1 MTVDELILSV
11 SERIRTDIYGANHQH
26 EFYRDRHMIYR
37 AIGMAGHECLE
48 KEWLL
53 STDLLHNQLMQLMS
67 SIEAHKVGIRYFPAY
82 FACAIKKWMGQHA
95 EEWSVQAKRVEPHCA
110 RIVHRTQRVE
120 AIIQPSA
127 VEVLDA
133 LYRNLKPKK
142 GKAEGKQM
150 RFRLK

>member
-53 STDLLHNQLMQLMS
+53 STDPLHNQLMQLMS
-67 SIEAHKVGIRYFPAY
+67 NIEAHGVGIRYFPSY
-82 FACAIKKWMGQHA
+82 FAGAIRKWMGQHA
-95 EEWSVQAKRVEPHCA
+95 EEWSMQAKRVEPHCA
-110 RIVHRTQRVE
+110 KIVAGINRVD
-120 AIIQPSA
+120 AVRQPTS

-133 LYRNLKPKK
+133 LYRSLKPKR
-142 GKAEGKQM
+142 GRAVGKQM
-150 RFRLK
+150 KFRLK